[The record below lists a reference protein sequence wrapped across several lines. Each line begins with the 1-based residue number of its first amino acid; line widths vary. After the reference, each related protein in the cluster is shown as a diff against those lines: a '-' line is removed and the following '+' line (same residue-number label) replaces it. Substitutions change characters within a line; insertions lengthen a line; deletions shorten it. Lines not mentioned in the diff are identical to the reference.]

1 MPRPHDVIP
10 DPTGRYVLMPEL
22 GADPVRVFQ
31 ISYETETLQK
41 LVEVAPLK
49 LASGSGPRHEAFV
62 QIEDQT
68 YFYILNQISNT
79 LVSFKVNYIDKIL
92 EFQQVPEINVLLR
105 MDGRLIHE
113 QLTENPTARP

>member
-10 DPTGRYVLMPEL
+10 DPAGRYVLMPEL

-31 ISYETETLQK
+31 ISYETETPHK

-92 EFQQVPEINVLLR
+92 EFQQVPKINVLLR
-105 MDGRLIHE
+105 MDGSLIHE